1 MLSVMKKCFIMFA
14 FFVVM
19 LIIAAITD
27 KSEAMISERNVNG
40 YADAEML
47 LVNEEPII
55 NDRTE

>member
-1 MLSVMKKCFIMFA
+1 MKKCFIMFA